1 MYRRLQELII
11 TLVALDM
18 FSELMPLRPAGFEPA
33 TDGLENRCSI
43 RLSYG
48 RDVVILACCTR
59 NQMRSA
65 RFELATCGLGNRC
78 SIHLSY
84 ERAGRHWR
92 TSRQRHPN
100 RVLAAASPRRYPYW
114 QDTTAAGRPKDTC
127 RERCLILDPVGVF
140 CQRPQRDVPERG

>member
-65 RFELATCGLGNRC
+65 RFELATCGLENRCSIRLSYGRDVVILACCTRNQMRSARFELATCGLGNRC
-78 SIHLSY
+78 S
-84 ERAGRHWR
+84 
-92 TSRQRHPN
+92 
-100 RVLAAASPRRYPYW
+100 
-114 QDTTAAGRPKDTC
+114 
-127 RERCLILDPVGVF
+127 
-140 CQRPQRDVPERG
+140 